1 MTLEKKKKEH
11 LNKEKHQKVIL
22 GKNNSIINLND
33 KLLVSVGKG
42 TYEIF
47 YWDLNNNYNL
57 QKLKVHT
64 NNINY
69 IIIFRYE

>member
-47 YWDLNNNYNL
+47 YWDLKNNYNL